1 MENGTVPSG
10 ISAILGLLQPVIMNP
25 AIKNIE
31 KSFFM

>member
-1 MENGTVPSG
+1 MENGTAPPG
-10 ISAILGLLQPVIMNP
+10 ISAILGLLQPVIINP